1 MVRPD
6 FGHGEREYEMTLS
19 RIGTGPGRSRDVRSG
34 RWPPRSRRDLPAAT
48 APLPT
53 FLTPSPAVASPYGIL
68 SEARFGVL
76 AHGIDEHEFGS
87 VDVNGELLFNQ
98 GLSPV
103 GGLGLPDPALP
114 RRAATS
120 TRPDAR
126 ATSTAASTWQ
136 FPIYGRFFG
145 ELGFG
150 GDLNDGDTRLVF
162 PKTGNTDIRVG
173 CVANFRESASLG
185 YHLDDHWNL
194 MAFAEHASNAGLCAH
209 NEGITAM
216 GARVGYA
223 F

>member
-1 MVRPD
+1 MSLSH
-6 FGHGEREYEMTLS
+6 HGRVIAAAASLCATLS
-19 RIGTGPGRSRDVRSG
+19 PVLAA
-34 RWPPRSRRDLPAAT
+34 DLPAVT

-53 FLTPSPAVASPYGIL
+53 FVAPAPVAAGPYGIL

-76 AHGIDEHEFGS
+76 AHGVDEHESGT
-87 VDVNGELLFNQ
+87 VDVNGEVLFNKVYRLQ
-98 GLSPV
+98 GAWDYLIPRIHL
-103 GGLGLPDPALP
+103 GGNLN
-114 RRAATS
+114 TS
-120 TRPDAR
+120 GR
-126 ATSTAASTWQ
+126 TSDVYGGVTWQ
-136 FPIYGRFFG
+136 FPIYRRFFG

-162 PKTGNTDIRVG
+162 PKGNTDIRVG

-209 NEGITAM
+209 NEGITAI
-216 GARVGYA
+216 GGRVGYV

>member
-1 MVRPD
+1 MDRTE
-6 FGHGEREYEMTLS
+6 FGHAEPDLPMMFRRFGQVVSAGTLFAGAVS
-19 RIGTGPGRSRDVRSG
+19 PAFAA
-34 RWPPRSRRDLPAAT
+34 DLPART

-53 FLTPSPAVASPYGIL
+53 FVAPQPVAPPSPYGIL

-76 AHGIDEHEFGS
+76 AHGVDEHESGS
-87 VDVNGELLFNQ
+87 VDVNGEVLFNKVYRLQ
-98 GLSPV
+98 GAWDYLIPRFHL
-103 GGLGLPDPALP
+103 GGNLNTAG
-114 RRAATS
+114 RTS
-120 TRPDAR
+120 DVYGGV
-126 ATSTAASTWQ
+126 TWQ
-136 FPIYGRFFG
+136 FPIYSRFFG

-150 GDLNDGDTRLVF
+150 GDLNDGDTRKVF

-209 NEGITAM
+209 NEGITAI
-216 GARVGYA
+216 GARVGYV

>member
-6 FGHGEREYEMTLS
+6 FGHAELEPNMTLS
-19 RIGTGPGRSRDVRSG
+19 RTGRVLIAGAAVIGALGSASAA
-34 RWPPRSRRDLPAAT
+34 DLPAAP

-53 FLTPSPAVASPYGIL
+53 FVAPSPVVASPFGIL

-76 AHGIDEHEFGS
+76 AHGVDEHEFGT
-87 VDVNGELLFNQ
+87 VDVNGEVLFNKVYH
-98 GLSPV
+98 LSGAWDYLIPRFHL
-103 GGLGLPDPALP
+103 GGNLN
-114 RRAATS
+114 TS
-120 TRPDAR
+120 GR
-126 ATSTAASTWQ
+126 TSDVYGGVTWQ

-150 GDLNDGDTRLVF
+150 GDLNDGNTSKVF
-162 PKTGNTDIRVG
+162 PKFGNDDIRVG

>member
-1 MVRPD
+1 MVRPN
-6 FGHGEREYEMTLS
+6 FGHVERERQMTLS
-19 RIGTGPGRSRDVRSG
+19 RIGRALTVGGVMIAALSPVFAA
-34 RWPPRSRRDLPAAT
+34 DLPAAT

-53 FLTPSPAVASPYGIL
+53 FVAQPPVAASPYGIL
-68 SEARFGVL
+68 SEARFGVM
-76 AHGIDEHEFGS
+76 AHGVDEHEFGT
-87 VDVNGELLFNQ
+87 VDVNGEVLFTKVYH
-98 GLSPV
+98 LSGAWDYLIPRFHL
-103 GGLGLPDPALP
+103 GGNLNTAG
-114 RRAATS
+114 RTS
-120 TRPDAR
+120 DVYGGV
-126 ATSTAASTWQ
+126 TWQ

-150 GDLNDGDTRLVF
+150 GDLNDGNTSKVF
-162 PKTGNTDIRVG
+162 PKFGNNDIRVG

>member
-1 MVRPD
+1 MRSSRFGSALTALAAAGAAMVA
-6 FGHGEREYEMTLS
+6 GAAS
-19 RIGTGPGRSRDVRSG
+19 AS
-34 RWPPRSRRDLPAAT
+34 DLPAAS

-53 FLTPSPAVASPYGIL
+53 FVSAPAAPASPYGIL

-76 AHGIDEHEFGS
+76 AHGVDEHEFGT
-87 VDVNGELLFNQ
+87 VDVNGEVLFNKVYHLQ
-98 GLSPV
+98 GAWDYLIPRFHL
-103 GGLGLPDPALP
+103 GGNLNTAG
-114 RRAATS
+114 RTS
-120 TRPDAR
+120 DVYGGV
-126 ATSTAASTWQ
+126 TWQ
-136 FPIYGRFFG
+136 FPIYRRFFG

-209 NEGITAM
+209 NEGITAI
-216 GARVGYA
+216 GARVGYV

>member
-1 MVRPD
+1 M
-6 FGHGEREYEMTLS
+6 MLS
-19 RIGTGPGRSRDVRSG
+19 RIGRAVAAAALVCGSAPAFAS
-34 RWPPRSRRDLPAAT
+34 DLPPAP

-53 FLTPSPAVASPYGIL
+53 FVAAPVQAPSPYGIL

-76 AHGIDEHEFGS
+76 AHGVDEHEFGT
-87 VDVNGELLFNQ
+87 VDVNGEVLFNKVYHLQ
-98 GLSPV
+98 GAWDYLIPRFHL
-103 GGLGLPDPALP
+103 GGNLN
-114 RRAATS
+114 TS
-120 TRPDAR
+120 GR
-126 ATSTAASTWQ
+126 TSDVYGGVTWQ

-150 GDLNDGDTRLVF
+150 GDLNDGNTSLVF
-162 PKTGNTDIRVG
+162 PKGNTDIRVG

-209 NEGITAM
+209 NEGITAI
-216 GARVGYA
+216 GGRVGYV